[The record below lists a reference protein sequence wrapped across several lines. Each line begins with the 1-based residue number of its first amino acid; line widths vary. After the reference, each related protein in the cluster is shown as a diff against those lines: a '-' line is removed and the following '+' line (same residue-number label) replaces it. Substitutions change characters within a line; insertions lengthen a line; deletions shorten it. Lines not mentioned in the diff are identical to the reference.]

1 MWFDKLTTLR
11 KPIGRFVSFIDQP
24 DVILN

>member
-1 MWFDKLTTLR
+1 MSFDKLTTLR
-11 KPIGRFVSFIDQP
+11 KPIGRFVSFIDQL